1 MWPRPSRK
9 VVAHFNDRIGIVGFC
24 GAPFTL
30 ASYMIE
36 GGGSRNYIFTKSL
49 MYREPSVWRLLLE
62 KLAAVLEEYAAQQVE
77 AGADVIQIF
86 DSWAGALSPADYRDF
101 VLPVTTRLVRKVQ
114 ALGVP
119 VIYFGVDTATLLPAM
134 RETGADVIGLDW
146 RVPLDQGWSALGHAV
161 AVQGNLDPITALR
174 RGGPAPPAGAP
185 DSRAGRRPPRTHLQS
200 RPRHR
205 SRYAG
210 RKCAASGAVRA
221 RVQLPETFP
230 CLMIAS
236 QRQAVLLLAHGTPES
251 LDEIPEYLR
260 NVTGGRPMPESVV
273 EEIRHR
279 YSLIGSSPLTELTLE
294 QGRLLSEALGL
305 PVYVGMRNWKPYI
318 ADVVRQMREDGIT
331 SAVAICLAP
340 QNSRTSVGLY
350 RRAAFAEAAGAI
362 EMDFIEGWA
371 DHPLLAQAFA
381 ERLRPVWQ
389 SLSARI
395 GGPAPVLFTA
405 HSVPCRTI
413 QAAEGRPAPDPY
425 PVEAKRTA
433 ANVAALLAPLGLTA
447 ADWFFA
453 FQSQGMSGASWI
465 GPTVEDTLT
474 ALRQEGHSAVVI
486 QPIGFLC
493 DHVEILYDIDIG
505 FRDFAA
511 GIGLEVVRPQSL
523 NDSPL
528 LDGDA

>member
-1 MWPRPSRK
+1 MCASS
-9 VVAHFNDRIGIVGFC
+9 
-24 GAPFTL
+24 AP
-30 ASYMIE
+30 I
-36 GGGSRNYIFTKSL
+36 
-49 MYREPSVWRLLLE
+49 LE
-62 KLAAVLEEYAAQQVE
+62 T
-77 AGADVIQIF
+77 I
-86 DSWAGALSPADYRDF
+86 
-101 VLPVTTRLVRKVQ
+101 PV
-114 ALGVP
+114 P
-119 VIYFGVDTATLLPAM
+119 DTAS
-134 RETGADVIGLDW
+134 
-146 RVPLDQGWSALGHAV
+146 Q
-161 AVQGNLDPITALR
+161 
-174 RGGPAPPAGAP
+174 
-185 DSRAGRRPPRTHLQS
+185 
-200 RPRHR
+200 HR
-205 SRYAG
+205 
-210 RKCAASGAVRA
+210 
-221 RVQLPETFP
+221 
-230 CLMIAS
+230 
-236 QRQAVLLLAHGTPES
+236 AVLLLAHGTPQS

-279 YSLIGSSPLTELTLE
+279 YSLIGSSPLTELTRE

-331 SAVAICLAP
+331 SAVTICLAP

-350 RRAAFAEAAGAI
+350 RRAAIEAAGDAI
-362 EMDFIEGWA
+362 EIDFIEGWA
-371 DHPLLAQAFA
+371 EHPLLAQAFA
-381 ERLRPVWQ
+381 ERLQRVWQ

-395 GGPAPVLFTA
+395 GSAAPVLFTA

-413 QAAEGRPAPDPY
+413 QAQPDSRPDPY

-433 ANVAALLAPLGLTA
+433 ANVAALLAPHQLK
-447 ADWFFA
+447 DWFFA

-474 ALRQEGHSAVVI
+474 ALRQEGHAAVVI

-505 FRDFAA
+505 FRNFAS

-528 LDGDA
+528 LTATLENLARGGFARLSARASLSTPVAAL